1 MEFETQEE
9 RIQAKSFSIISH
21 WDFLDSRFVLETEE
35 FEESQIPMIPIPMSM
50 HGEMTID
57 QINDFVKK
65 QKQFGILPLYNY
77 DDHTIF
83 CFSRSLAEELL
94 KKEHSLLLD
103 KKKVQWLAGAE
114 KKQNIDDVLK
124 RVDDELIE
132 KWDFLNPEF
141 ISDNEGKS
149 KCKTPTVPIPMSM
162 DGEMTMNQI
171 EDFISENETI
181 PMSPIFSGDDKV
193 IYCFSR
199 SLANMLLNNGHTLM
213 MEKIKIQFVENN

>member
-1 MEFETQEE
+1 MELKTKEE
-9 RIQAKSFSIISH
+9 RIQAKSFSIINH

-35 FEESQIPMIPIPMSM
+35 FEESQIPMVPIPMSM
-50 HGEMTID
+50 YGEMSIN
-57 QINDFVKK
+57 QIEDFVKK
-65 QKQFGILPLYNY
+65 QKQFGILPFYNY
-77 DDHTIF
+77 DEHVIY
-83 CFSRSLAEELL
+83 CFSRDLGQELL
-94 KKEHSLLLD
+94 KNGHSLLLD

-114 KKQNIDDVLK
+114 KKQNVDDVLK

-141 ISDNEGKS
+141 ISDDEEKT

-181 PMSPIFSGDDKV
+181 PMSPIYSGDEHV

-199 SLANMLLNNGHTLM
+199 SLANMLLDNGHTLM